1 MFNLSSLK
9 AVILGLSFKDMRDFT
24 FSILNAFEAS
34 DRKEEDKGDEMY
46 MMLAVTDWAEKYEGP
61 QGDTPFSGDIRI
73 EEGRP
78 LGPPK
83 PVKEVHLDI
92 PPDTEFMILTAKVPN
107 DMAEDFQRELPDWSP
122 ITYACEFMGKKEMMS
137 VEEWHGYGRR
147 IWEAWFT

>member
-24 FSILNAFEAS
+24 FSILSAFEVS
-34 DRKEEDKGDEMY
+34 DHKEEDKGDEMY
-46 MMLAVTDWAEKYEGP
+46 MMLAVTDWAENY
-61 QGDTPFSGDIRI
+61 QGNPNAPLPMDGA
-73 EEGRP
+73 EERP

-83 PVKEVHLDI
+83 PVKEAHLDI

-122 ITYACEFMGKKEMMS
+122 ITYACEFMGKKES
-137 VEEWHGYGRR
+137 VNVEEWQGYGRR